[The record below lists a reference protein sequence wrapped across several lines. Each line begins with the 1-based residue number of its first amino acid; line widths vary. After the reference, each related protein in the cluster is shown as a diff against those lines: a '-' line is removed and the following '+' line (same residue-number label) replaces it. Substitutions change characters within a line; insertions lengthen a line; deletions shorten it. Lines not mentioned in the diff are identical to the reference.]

1 MIGIESTFGESTYIS
16 YVIDSPKIEPSL
28 MTHKLWIIS
37 YDSIM
42 THFLGRNH
50 ADIPFIDDSPSP
62 IQKVPE
68 HSSSNPSTVTLRTK
82 NERKRN
88 IREHRNSYIR

>member
-1 MIGIESTFGESTYIS
+1 MPDIPPVSASSHEASPASTPG
-16 YVIDSPKIEPSL
+16 
-28 MTHKLWIIS
+28 MTHS
-37 YDSIM
+37 HDSAQ
-42 THFLGRNH
+42 HFFLLGRHNH

-68 HSSSNPSTVTLRTK
+68 HSNFKNDHPSTVTLRNK